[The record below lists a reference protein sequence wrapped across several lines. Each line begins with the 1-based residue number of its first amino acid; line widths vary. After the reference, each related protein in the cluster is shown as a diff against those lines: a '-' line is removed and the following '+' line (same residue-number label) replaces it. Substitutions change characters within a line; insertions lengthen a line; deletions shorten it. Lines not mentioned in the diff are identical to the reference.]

1 MNACRN
7 SLVLRPLTGY
17 LVKSPRP
24 HKKSPGKCANVG
36 ISIQRR
42 VSGIRFVTPESSF
55 CSAPTGF
62 PQLGWC
68 YMDCHFMECLVQS
81 LRFCVCCVLLL
92 LVGIGV
98 LRGCIVQ
105 FLRFCVCGVS
115 LDWLEACVF
124 DGMSCAISCFWCLCC
139 LVWLA
144 WGCHF
149 DGMPR
154 SLPCFLC
161 LWCVVGMTWGCKIS
175 VVVIP
180 LGLISDVLEGNVLM
194 TACRNS
200 LVLIP
205 FGSHFSCP

>member
-1 MNACRN
+1 MKFEP
-7 SLVLRPLTGY
+7 SLFVNTPAPFLMLMFLLLLTAPLCSSLSFFGY
-17 LVKSPRP
+17 WVPGLSHLDPTKS
-24 HKKSPGKCANVG
+24 HHGKCAKVG

-68 YMDCHFMECLVQS
+68 YMDCHFMECFVQS

-98 LRGCIVQ
+98 LSGCIVQ

-124 DGMSCAISCFWCLCC
+124 DGKSRAMSCPA
-139 LVWLA
+139 A
-144 WGCHF
+144 
-149 DGMPR
+149 
-154 SLPCFLC
+154 
-161 LWCVVGMTWGCKIS
+161 VG
-175 VVVIP
+175 
-180 LGLISDVLEGNVLM
+180 
-194 TACRNS
+194 
-200 LVLIP
+200 
-205 FGSHFSCP
+205 